1 MRKRLLTV
9 LVLGTMVFSLAACGE
24 ASEPETAP
32 AKSTTEAEAEA
43 APAKSAT
50 EEETE
55 VAPADVEADAEV
67 EVVEEEDFTLLDVS
81 SDLVDAAIYC
91 VDDTGTEYVI
101 TLFRD
106 PSSNNYI
113 SLMSVDAE
121 GNGDVVCG
129 PYDDTN
135 VSTIQTDDGIDWT
148 GFDVV
153 DVYTGDTFSVIFA
166 EGDDGS
172 VAVTNV
178 DFSVIMEGEYLTED
192 EAIDYMAAAISF
204 LE

>member
-1 MRKRLLTV
+1 MKKRLLTV
-9 LVLGTMVFSLAACGE
+9 LILGAMVFSLVACGGT
-24 ASEPETAP
+24 SKTETTP
-32 AKSTTEAEAEA
+32 SNSTTKEV
-43 APAKSAT
+43 AT
-50 EEETE
+50 EAPTPAPTTAETSS
-55 VAPADVEADAEV
+55 A
-67 EVVEEEDFTLLDVS
+67 VVEDEDFTLLDVS
-81 SDLVDAAIYC
+81 SDLIDAAIYSI
-91 VDDTGTEYVI
+91 DETGTEYVI

-106 PSSNNYI
+106 PSGNNYI
-113 SLMSVDAE
+113 SLFSVDAN

-129 PYDDTN
+129 PYDGTN

-153 DVYTGDTFSVIFA
+153 DVYTGDMFSVIFA

-178 DFSVIMEGEYLTED
+178 DFSVIMEGEYLSAD
-192 EAIDYMAAAISF
+192 QAIDYMAAAILF